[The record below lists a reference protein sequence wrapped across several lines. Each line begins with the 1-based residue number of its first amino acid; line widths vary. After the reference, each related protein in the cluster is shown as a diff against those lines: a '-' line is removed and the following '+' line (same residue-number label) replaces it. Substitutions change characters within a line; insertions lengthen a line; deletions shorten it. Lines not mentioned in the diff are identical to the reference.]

1 MALDA
6 MDNFEL
12 AGRNSE
18 ATPHCYLLAAEL
30 TPSVR
35 VSAVEDRSQARDVIE
50 DTSYA
55 PRMDAN
61 ARRDLMQKLA
71 RTETPQTPASRP
83 PP

>member
-1 MALDA
+1 MPWITLSSP
-6 MDNFEL
+6 
-12 AGRNSE
+12 AGIVSYKPE
-18 ATPHCYLLAAEL
+18 S
-30 TPSVR
+30 TPSRQTDDAVR
-35 VSAVEDRSQARDVIE
+35 VTAVEDRSQAKDVIE

-71 RTETPQTPASRP
+71 RTEAPPAPPSRP